1 MLFTTTSKLYA
12 KRRKRAKPKLLQNM
26 VAYNSLFKQATR
38 SLFIYVLFQ
47 DFPRWS
53 PRRDSAI
60 NNQKATHHDS

>member
-38 SLFIYVLFQ
+38 SLFMSNDLFWISQ
-47 DFPRWS
+47 GGR
-53 PRRDSAI
+53 
-60 NNQKATHHDS
+60 